1 MWLHAI
7 RGAWGKASYG
17 NIFAKVRVH
26 ITVGADPQGV
36 VIRTGEGGSDEF
48 EVHLKCKWMG

>member
-1 MWLHAI
+1 MHVVAI
-7 RGAWGKASYG
+7 MGAWRKDSYG
-17 NIFAKVRVH
+17 DVFAKVRVH

-48 EVHLKCKWMG
+48 EVHLKCK